1 MAKNART
8 IYVKLVLFYIHCLLY
23 RHSIVRRADCKRM
36 NIRHPGALRLWVRTL
51 CHQRWNH
58 FAVSSRPMASF
69 LTMSSGLKKKNDYC
83 KQNMFPARLELATF
97 RVLGGHDNHSLR
109 KLRRRIQA
117 KL

>member
-1 MAKNART
+1 MGTNT
-8 IYVKLVLFYIHCLLY
+8 VPSTLESLCSLV
-23 RHSIVRRADCKRM
+23 
-36 NIRHPGALRLWVRTL
+36 
-51 CHQRWNH
+51 
-58 FAVSSRPMASF
+58 ASHGEF
-69 LTMSSGLKKKNDYC
+69 SNNVFRIKKKNDYC